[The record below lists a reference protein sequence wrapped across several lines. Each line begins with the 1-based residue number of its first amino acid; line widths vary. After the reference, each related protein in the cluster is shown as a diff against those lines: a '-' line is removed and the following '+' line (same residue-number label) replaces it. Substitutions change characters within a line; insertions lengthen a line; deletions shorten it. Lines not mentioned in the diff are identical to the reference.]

1 MSVSFPPLAAPVDG
15 RQSPA
20 ALDLQRGVG
29 RALLRHDFACL
40 SEVTVASGRRADVMA
55 LGPDGAIW
63 IVEIKSSVA
72 DYQSDRKWPEYRD
85 WCDRLLFAVAP
96 GFPLELLPEDVGLIV
111 ADRFGGEIVREAPV
125 HPLSGARRKALTLRF
140 GRVAARRMQAIC
152 DPELIEAL
160 LD

>member
-1 MSVSFPPLAAPVDG
+1 MSGPLTPPAAPVDG
-15 RQSPA
+15 RQSQA

-29 RALLRHDFACL
+29 RVLLRHDFACL
-40 SEVTVASGRRADVMA
+40 AEVTVRSGRRADVMA

-72 DYQSDRKWPEYRD
+72 DFQSDRKWPEYRE

-96 GFPLELLPEDVGLIV
+96 GFPLDLIPEDTGLIV
-111 ADRFGGEIVREAPV
+111 ADRFGGDIVREAPV
-125 HPLSGARRKALTLRF
+125 HALSGARRKALTLRF
-140 GRVAARRMQAIC
+140 ARIAARRMQALV
-152 DPELIEAL
+152 DPELVKAL